1 MEDSK
6 ALSDDTGKVQLVPGL
21 SEDVISVGKKTRD
34 SRTLCRNLKKNKP
47 CPIKYCQRCLLNR
60 YGEKAEEVA
69 QLEDWKCP
77 KCRGICNCSFCR
89 KKIGCAPTGILVHKA
104 KATGFSSVS
113 EMLQVMDP
121 DNSVKNVKEMVAYPK
136 KACYPEQGVCGCF
149 PSNLKGPCITNE
161 LSNNEAKPEQEDGDI
176 IQEKSSGT
184 GSSQKVSSD
193 SIEIGENGEGDSTIC
208 QNMGGLDNAGAKRYK
223 VVKSHTVKNPLKFQD
238 RAFDVDV
245 QFPQDTWLT
254 TVTGIELPPEDV
266 GDALQFLEF
275 CAAFGKDLI
284 TYQTRHGLHP

>member
-1 MEDSK
+1 MSF
-6 ALSDDTGKVQLVPGL
+6 SQ
-21 SEDVISVGKKTRD
+21 RD
-34 SRTLCRNLKKNKP
+34 SRTLCRNLRKNKP
-47 CPIKYCQRCLLNR
+47 CPIKYCQRGLLNR

-104 KATGFSSVS
+104 KATGFSSAS

-136 KACYPEQGVCGCF
+136 SLLPRARKETEKKTTGEELKEHDCNVDNGSCLKK
-149 PSNLKGPCITNE
+149 SNLKGPCITYE
-161 LSNNEAKPEQEDGDI
+161 LSNNEAKLEQEDGDI
-176 IQEKSSGT
+176 LQEKSSGT

-223 VVKSHTVKNPLKFQD
+223 VVKSHTVKNTLKFQY

-245 QFPQDTWLT
+245 QFPQDTRLT

>member
-1 MEDSK
+1 MILGK
-6 ALSDDTGKVQLVPGL
+6 YNWCQVLVLRLLSPTKPRVFQLSRIQVILFIGRR
-21 SEDVISVGKKTRD
+21 VISVGKKTRD

-47 CPIKYCQRCLLNR
+47 CPIKYCQRCVLNR

-136 KACYPEQGVCGCF
+136 KACYPEQGVC
-149 PSNLKGPCITNE
+149 
-161 LSNNEAKPEQEDGDI
+161 EQEDGDI
-176 IQEKSSGT
+176 LQEKSSGT

-223 VVKSHTVKNPLKFQD
+223 VVKSHTVKNTLKFQD

-245 QFPQDTWLT
+245 QFPQDTRLT

-284 TYQTRHGLHP
+284 TYRTRHGLHP